1 MLPVGTTTIGFGVF
15 SARLSVYHE
24 PKNTATMIV
33 TMTVAV
39 WMVSLFQAF
48 LRAVVSWRAFWVA

>member
-33 TMTVAV
+33 TMTAV

-48 LRAVVSWRAFWVA
+48 LRVVVSWCAFCVA